1 MLRAAATL
9 VRCKIASRTPGRC
22 ARPVPEGP
30 AMDSRNIAIIAH
42 VDHGKTTLVDQ
53 LLRQS
58 GAFRENQKVEAQALD
73 SNELER
79 ERGITILAKC
89 TSILW
94 RGTRINIVDTP
105 GHADFGGEVERIL
118 NMVDGAIVL
127 VDASEG
133 PLPQTKFVVSKA
145 LKQGLR
151 PIVAIN
157 KIDRP
162 DERHDAV
169 LNEIFDLFANLGA
182 TDQQLDFPVL
192 YGSGRTGWMAPEP
205 GGPRADLT
213 PLFELIVRHVPPP
226 MVEGGPFRMLAT
238 TLEVDPYLGRILI
251 GRISSGSVEPNQTV
265 KALRRDGTL
274 IETARISKVLAFR
287 GLERSP
293 IELAEAGDIIAV
305 AGLTEAT
312 VADTLCDPAVETA
325 FAAQPIDPPTL
336 AMMFRI
342 NDGPFAGQE
351 GDKVQSRVIRDRLF
365 KEAERNV
372 AIRVLEQPGNKDAYE
387 VAGRGEL
394 QLGILIETM
403 RREGFELTVS
413 RPQVL
418 FMKDAATGQKKEP
431 LEEVI
436 IDVDEEYSGI
446 VVQKLSERRADL
458 VEMRPSGGGRQRLVF
473 HAPTRGLIGYQSE
486 LLTDTRGTAVMNRLF
501 YGYAPFKGEISGRRT
516 GVLISNSAGEATAYA
531 LYYLQDR
538 GAMLIDPQTRVYEGM
553 IVGQHTRDNDL
564 IVNIIQGKKLTNIR
578 AAGKDDALTLTPPL
592 RLTLERALS
601 YIQDD
606 ELVEVTPK
614 SIRLRKR
621 WLDPNER
628 KKRER
633 AREAEQATV

>member
-1 MLRAAATL
+1 MKL
-9 VRCKIASRTPGRC
+9 
-22 ARPVPEGP
+22 
-30 AMDSRNIAIIAH
+30 RNIAIIAH
-42 VDHGKTTLVDQ
+42 VDHGKTTLVDA

-58 GAFRENQKVEAQALD
+58 GAFRDNQKVVAQAMD
-73 SNELER
+73 SNDLER

-94 RGTRINIVDTP
+94 RDTRINIVDTP

-145 LKQGLR
+145 LLQGLR

-162 DERHDAV
+162 DERHEAV
-169 LNEIFDLFANLGA
+169 LNEVFDLFAALDA
-182 TDQQLDFPVL
+182 TDEQLDFPVL
-192 YGSGRTGWMAPEP
+192 YGSGRDGWMAADPK
-205 GGPRADLT
+205 GPRSDLA
-213 PLFELIVRHVPPP
+213 PLFELIVAHVPPP
-226 MVEGGPFRMLAT
+226 KVEDGPFRMLAT
-238 TLEVDPYLGRILI
+238 TLEADPYLGRLLT
-251 GRISSGSVEPNQTV
+251 GRITSGSVRPNQTI
-265 KALRRDGTL
+265 KAISRDGAM
-274 IETARISKVLAFR
+274 IETARVTKVLAFR
-287 GLERSP
+287 GLERTAVD
-293 IELAEAGDIIAV
+293 LAEAGDIVAIA
-305 AGLTEAT
+305 GITQAT
-312 VADTLCDPAVETA
+312 VADTLCDPAHDTPLP
-325 FAAQPIDPPTL
+325 AQPIDPPTL

-351 GDKVQSRVIRDRLF
+351 GDKVQSRVIRDRLL

-372 AIRVLEQPGNKDAYE
+372 AIRVAESTDKDAYE

-418 FMKDAATGQKKEP
+418 FRTDARTGKRLEP
-431 LEEVI
+431 IEEVI
-436 IDVDEEYSGI
+436 IDVDEEHSGI
-446 VVQKLSERRADL
+446 VVQKLSERRGDL
-458 VEMRPSGGGRQRLVF
+458 MEMRPSGGGRRRLVF
-473 HAPTRGLIGYQSE
+473 HVPTRGLIGYQGE
-486 LLTDTRGTAVMNRLF
+486 LMTDTRGTAVMNRLF
-501 YGYAPFKGEISGRRT
+501 HGYAPHKGPIPGRRN
-516 GVLISNSAGEATAYA
+516 GVLIANAAGEATAYS
-531 LYYLQDR
+531 LFYLQER
-538 GAMLIDPQTRVYEGM
+538 GAMMIEPQTRVYEGM
-553 IVGQHTRDNDL
+553 IVGEHARDNDL
-564 IVNIIQGKKLTNIR
+564 IVNVVQGKKLTNIR
-578 AAGKDDALTLTPPL
+578 AAGKDENVILTPPM
-592 RLTLERALS
+592 RLPLERALS
-601 YIQDD
+601 YIDDD

-633 AREAEQATV
+633 VREAEVV